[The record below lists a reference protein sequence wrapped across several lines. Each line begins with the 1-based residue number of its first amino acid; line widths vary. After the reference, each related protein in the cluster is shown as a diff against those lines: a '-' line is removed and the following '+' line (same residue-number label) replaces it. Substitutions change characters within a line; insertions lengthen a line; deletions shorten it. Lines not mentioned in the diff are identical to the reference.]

1 MSVFGFIEN
10 FFFISLGIVFGLI
23 LLLVYH
29 FKNRMAVAEKKS
41 ESMYGLLSAVVREI
55 KSLRELF
62 GLGGSGEPPS
72 SGAALASDVT
82 DPASAIKDQP
92 PYTIQQKTIPEVIVE
107 TRAGPII
114 HSSNKEVINLDLS
127 ELPREA
133 ASSSA
138 NVINKAPS
146 PKIVVSDDESEYED
160 DVESESELES
170 ESESELEDDDE
181 EGEEENDDP
190 TQIDLSSNDTELKL
204 SSQEP
209 IIEQDLVV
217 TVEDLDNF
225 QFVEENEL
233 ATVVGEVEVVGDAEV
248 LGDVETAFGSEP
260 PSSSESVNQPSS
272 VLTMEQLRKMNIN
285 QLKTIAIQ
293 SGITSDTSKLKKHE
307 LIALIHSSA

>member
-55 KSLRELF
+55 KSLRGLF
-62 GLGGSGEPPS
+62 GLGGGGETTS
-72 SGAALASDVT
+72 SNTALASDVT
-82 DPASAIKDQP
+82 DSASEIKDQP
-92 PYTIQQKTIPEVIVE
+92 PYAIQQKTTPEVIVE
-107 TRAGPII
+107 TQTGPII

-127 ELPREA
+127 EFITLPREDASSA
-133 ASSSA
+133 AS
-138 NVINKAPS
+138 VINNAPS
-146 PKIVVSDDESEYED
+146 QKIVVSDEESEYED
-160 DVESESELES
+160 DSESDY
-170 ESESELEDDDE
+170 ESELEDDDDDDE
-181 EGEEENDDP
+181 EDEEP
-190 TQIDLSSNDTELKL
+190 MQIDLSLNDDELKL

-209 IIEQDLVV
+209 ILEQDVVV

-225 QFVEENEL
+225 QIVEENEL
-233 ATVVGEVEVVGDAEV
+233 ATVVGEVEVVNG
-248 LGDVETAFGSEP
+248 ETAFGSEP
-260 PSSSESVNQPSS
+260 AFGSETALSNDVGSVNQPQS
-272 VLTMEQLRKMNIN
+272 VPTIEQLRKMNIN